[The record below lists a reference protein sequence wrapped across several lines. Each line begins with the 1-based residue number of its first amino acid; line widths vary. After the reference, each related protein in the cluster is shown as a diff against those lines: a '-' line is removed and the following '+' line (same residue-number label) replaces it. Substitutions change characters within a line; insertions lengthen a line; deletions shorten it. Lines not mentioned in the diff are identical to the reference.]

1 MLISNIDGQVHATW
15 EALLA
20 ELLGPLLHDCIAQAQ
35 AAQNTATGLLQQ
47 QMGAA
52 IDSMVLQPP
61 DVSAPMFFQVFANT
75 CTHICQSIFFTIF
88 VVILGSWRHPDAP
101 LEALRDHCGTQDG
114 LRDPS
119 GTIFHRFWTP
129 FWEAWGS
136 LGGARGAL
144 VDDPGPLRHIF
155 F

>member
-20 ELLGPLLHDCIAQAQ
+20 ELLGPLLHDCIAQAH

-61 DVSAPMFFQVFANT
+61 DVSAPMSELAAWQRR
-75 CTHICQSIFFTIF
+75 QRG
-88 VVILGSWRHPDAP
+88 ILAERKAADRS
-101 LEALRDHCGTQDG
+101 E
-114 LRDPS
+114 
-119 GTIFHRFWTP
+119 
-129 FWEAWGS
+129 
-136 LGGARGAL
+136 
-144 VDDPGPLRHIF
+144 
-155 F
+155 